1 MQTQNTE
8 LMKLFL
14 AGKLMK
20 QLQKLGLKKEIGEI
34 TIGDLILIARE
45 LSNEQH

>member
-1 MQTQNTE
+1 METQDTE
-8 LMKLFL
+8 LMKLLL

-20 QLQKLGLKKEIGEI
+20 QLQKLGLKKEICEI
-34 TIGDLILIARE
+34 TIGDLILITRE